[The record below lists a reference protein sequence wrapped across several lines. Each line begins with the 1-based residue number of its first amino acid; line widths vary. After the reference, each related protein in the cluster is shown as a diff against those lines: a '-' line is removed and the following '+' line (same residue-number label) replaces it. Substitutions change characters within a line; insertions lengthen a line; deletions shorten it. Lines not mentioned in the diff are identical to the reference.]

1 MGFDKHTICLIDDDN
16 IYQFTAR
23 TIIES
28 TGLAKKIHSFYNGSE
43 ALLYFSSKEN
53 QQKEDL
59 PDLIFLD
66 INMPIMNGWE
76 FLEEYRKLQPD
87 LPKQIVLFVVSSSI
101 DDHDRLKSKEYREVK
116 DYIIKPVS
124 RIRYQELIESL

>member
-1 MGFDKHTICLIDDDN
+1 MGFAKHTICLIDDDN

-28 TGLAKKIHSFYNGSE
+28 TGLAKKIQSFYNGSE
-43 ALLYFSSKEN
+43 ALIYLSNKEN
-53 QQKEDL
+53 QQAEQL

-66 INMPIMNGWE
+66 INMPVMNGWE
-76 FLEEYRKLQPD
+76 FLDAYRTLQYD

-101 DDHDRLKSKEYREVK
+101 DDYDRLKSKEYQEVS